1 MPCPWPSIRGQ
12 EIVSFPWHGPLDPAG
27 GPSNITC
34 MCCVFWGKIVS
45 APLTVKAG
53 LSTWK
58 EKVVACWKTFLK
70 EIETLEPELMMRG
83 PWALGGVQVPCR
95 GKTYS
100 PPKSEEMVS
109 RLWMS
114 PTWQGSKC
122 TVTLIS
128 VPVWFPAATLT
139 FFSTVKFGLSV
150 WIRHKISM
158 ECLYQRHE
166 NVCS

>member
-12 EIVSFPWHGPLDPAG
+12 EIVSFPWHGPLE
-27 GPSNITC
+27 PSNVTC
-34 MCCVFWGKIVS
+34 MSWVFWGEIVS

-58 EKVVACWKTFLK
+58 EKVVVCWKTFLK
-70 EIETLEPELMMRG
+70 EIGTLEPKLMVRG
-83 PWALGGVQVPCR
+83 PWGLGRVQVPNR

-109 RLWMS
+109 WLWMS
-114 PTWQGSKC
+114 PTWQGSKW
-122 TVTLIS
+122 TSTLIS
-128 VPVWFPAATLT
+128 VPAWFPAAALM

-150 WIRHKISM
+150 WVRNKIWEESW
-158 ECLYQRHE
+158 
-166 NVCS
+166 